1 MSATL
6 PPTEDQISAIVS
18 DYVDEAR
25 RDYVGL
31 WQISIRVRR
40 DFNTKSEAE
49 NKKTALKIVD
59 KMLQNGLEA
68 VTLASSRPGAFDG
81 KTKKPPRFFRA
92 YQMSG
97 IASVGRRAWAKLFGS
112 TTLTPTSVIN

>member
-49 NKKTALKIVD
+49 NKKIVLKIVD

-68 VTLASSRPGAFDG
+68 VTLVSSGPGCIRWKDQEATSILSRISNEWDRLG
-81 KTKKPPRFFRA
+81 RSP
-92 YQMSG
+92 
-97 IASVGRRAWAKLFGS
+97 SVGEIVWFDNPDTDKR
-112 TTLTPTSVIN
+112 N